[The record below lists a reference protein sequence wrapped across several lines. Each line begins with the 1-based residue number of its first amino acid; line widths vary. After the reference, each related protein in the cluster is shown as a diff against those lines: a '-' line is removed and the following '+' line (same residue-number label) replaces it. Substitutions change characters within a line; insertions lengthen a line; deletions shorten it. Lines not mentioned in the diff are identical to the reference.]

1 METLLP
7 LLYSFATETDHAKR
21 KELEAT
27 ISQLGSPSPP
37 LDPANFVTL
46 LLQTLA
52 TPLKMDM
59 TSKRLEC
66 TLEELATKRIA
77 AIFVRNTLNT
87 INKTTQL
94 TDESAIF
101 YARSILELT
110 TKCALHQS
118 IIDQLVLSLIP
129 LIIPSN
135 EAPMATIQA
144 RLLAVVPSLKELL
157 KSFDATLV
165 PVSGL
170 LSCAGQI
177 LTIMIE
183 YKVPSDFI
191 RELLSHLEVIVG
203 KEWMNLMNGTK
214 SVVEGKD
221 EIKEVRKSIGGIIDW
236 MNITMKLF
244 NKAKFKDLVAL
255 KYYIYSQSIPNI
267 IAQSVQFIIP
277 IGQQT
282 TDTLLSCTGNLDT
295 DNAVNEMKIAAL
307 EVVNGV
313 LSYLYLTSLAAKV
326 NTTFWYALCNMIGQ
340 PILNTLLKICV
351 AEYDKFDGRCT
362 DKVTKK
368 FITSLLVTLC
378 SMLEDNG
385 FYPFFSTNKSTLL
398 IDVIFLLMRS
408 TQQEKQMLVTEPQEF
423 INLGLDTCDKQS
435 SHIPKTE
442 AAKLL
447 ESICDHIDGAVTYV
461 MRFCCEAAR
470 CAIATQPAEE
480 LKQSPLLGQ
489 FQNNFLTKS
498 TPEEIVETCLIVMA
512 DLSYA
517 ITTRN
522 DVFLL
527 LENLMRERFKE
538 LFTSPSVLIRCR
550 LALLLEYYIDKIYE
564 GTPKLFEQTLEFL
577 VKGVAL
583 EKEEKAFA
591 IQCADSIYTTIGDAD
606 MIVRID
612 NCINKIFPYL
622 SALVT
627 TVEIGDYFNA
637 LMPLVTHYGETI
649 GVSIIHLLNALVQRI
664 EKEMVTKGEK
674 NNIIISKCWNVIH
687 SICDNKEFCPKFADS
702 IENAMLPV
710 FNYLANPKDIE
721 FDEDIVDVVKILI
734 DRYAGVSL
742 NMEKIFPVL
751 PKYFEKAE
759 CVFGNLLGVLNCYLF
774 YGKTQFAQKKEWIDI
789 LIGMI
794 EKSLFVTVAPEEE
807 NNAEGAL
814 LIQMMMQNIGGGLLN
829 SCIPTLFQ
837 LILKRLNMKIEEAF
851 LQVQL
856 YNAFLCMVC
865 NNGPLTLDC
874 DKMQLGLLIDG
885 IVNAREKFSTSYDRK
900 VLAIGLANVLMYC
913 TAPDFASMYFPKIL
927 MTVVYALKQQRI
939 EDMKSHMKEDGQI
952 ISLEDSDEGESSDD
966 EIELDAKAGEGKR

>member
-1 METLLP
+1 M
-7 LLYSFATETDHAKR
+7 
-21 KELEAT
+21 
-27 ISQLGSPSPP
+27 
-37 LDPANFVTL
+37 
-46 LLQTLA
+46 
-52 TPLKMDM
+52 
-59 TSKRLEC
+59 
-66 TLEELATKRIA
+66 A
-77 AIFVRNTLNT
+77 AVFVRNTLNA

-118 IIDQLVLSLIP
+118 IVDQLVLSLIP
-129 LIIPSN
+129 LIVPPN
-135 EAPMATIQA
+135 DAPAATIQA

-157 KSFDATLV
+157 ATFDAALV
-165 PVSGL
+165 PINGL

-177 LTIMIE
+177 LIIMIE
-183 YKVPSDFI
+183 YKIPSDFV

-203 KEWMNLMNGTK
+203 KEWVNLMSGAK
-214 SVVEGKD
+214 AVVEGKD
-221 EIKEVRKSIGGIIDW
+221 EIREVRKSIGEIADW
-236 MNITMKLF
+236 MGITMRLF

-267 IAQSVQFIIP
+267 IAQAVQFVIP
-277 IGQQT
+277 IAQQT
-282 TDTLLSCTGNLDT
+282 TDTLLSCTGNVDI
-295 DNAVNEMKIAAL
+295 DNAINEMKVAAL
-307 EVVNGV
+307 ELLNGI
-313 LSYLYLTSLAAKV
+313 LSYLYLTSLATKV

-340 PILNTLLKICV
+340 PILNTLLKMCIV
-351 AEYDKFDGRCT
+351 EYDKFDARCT
-362 DKVTKK
+362 EKVTKR
-368 FITSLLVTLC
+368 FITSLLATLC

-385 FYPFFSTNKSTLL
+385 FYPFFSANKSSFIVNIIL
-398 IDVIFLLMRS
+398 LLMRS
-408 TQQEKQMLVTEPQEF
+408 TQHERQMLITEPQEF
-423 INLGLDTCDKQS
+423 VNLGLDTCDKQS
-435 SHIPKTE
+435 SRVPKTE

-447 ESICDHIDGAVTYV
+447 ESICDHIDGAITYV
-461 MRFCCEAAR
+461 MRFCCEAVH
-470 CAIATQPAEE
+470 CATAAQPAEE

-498 TPEEIVETCLIVMA
+498 TPEEIVETCLIVIA

-527 LENLMRERFKE
+527 LDNLMRKRFKE
-538 LFTSPSVLIRCR
+538 LFASPSVLIRCR

-564 GTPKLFEQTLEFL
+564 NAPELFEQTLEFL
-577 VKGVAL
+577 VKGIAL

-591 IQCADSIYTTIGDAD
+591 IQCADSIYTSISDAD
-606 MIVRID
+606 MVVRID
-612 NCINKIFPYL
+612 GCINKIFPYL

-627 TVEIGDYFNA
+627 TVEISDYFNA
-637 LMPLVTHYGETI
+637 LIPLVTHYGETI
-649 GVSIIHLLNALVQRI
+649 GVSIIHLLNSLVQRI
-664 EKEMVTKGEK
+664 GKEMMTKGEK

-687 SICDNKEFCPKFADS
+687 GICDNKEFCPKFADS

-710 FNYLANPKDIE
+710 FNYLANPQDIE

-751 PKYFEKAE
+751 PKYFEKAG

-774 YGKTQFAQKKEWIDI
+774 YGKAQFVQKKEWIDI

-814 LIQMMMQNIGGGLLN
+814 LIQMMMQNISGGLLD
-829 SCIPTLFQ
+829 SCIPTLLQ
-837 LILKRLNMKIEEAF
+837 LVLKRLSMKINEKF

-865 NNGPLTLDC
+865 NNGALTLEC
-874 DKMQLGLLIDG
+874 DKTQLGLLIDA
-885 IVNAREKFSTSYDRK
+885 IVNARESFSTSYDRK
-900 VLAIGLANVLMYC
+900 VLAIGLANVLISC
-913 TAPDFASMYFPKIL
+913 NAQDFASAYFPKIL
-927 MTVVYALKQQRI
+927 MTIVHALKQQRI
-939 EDMKSHMKEDGQI
+939 EDMKSHLKEDGQI
-952 ISLEDSDEGESSDD
+952 ISLDDSDDGESSDD
-966 EIELDAKAGEGKR
+966 ENESDAKAGEGKR